1 MGLQVNA
8 AKYHAYSRSHGAA
21 QSVSATTGATHAP
34 RGLVIAG
41 TPLGA
46 DDFVR
51 EVAAGKAEEAQ
62 CAVATLMPLLLPP
75 RAQWAV
81 LQGSLQHKVAHLPR
95 VARKELVLK
104 AVTDTADAV
113 ADAALAIGGCQVH
126 PGSEE
131 DKRARAQ
138 LELPMRHGGMG
149 LHRMPPAECSAAF
162 LSSAALGRQTQAV
175 S

>member
-1 MGLQVNA
+1 MRSLRIRRVDDIQPRCSLSLPLPAQV
-8 AKYHAYSRSHGAA
+8 
-21 QSVSATTGATHAP
+21 
-34 RGLVIAG
+34 
-41 TPLGA
+41 
-46 DDFVR
+46 
-51 EVAAGKAEEAQ
+51 
-62 CAVATLMPLLLPP
+62 
-75 RAQWAV
+75 QWAV

-131 DKRARAQ
+131 GKRARAQ